1 MAVPRAWLLVTVLQA
16 PPAASWRA
24 ATAAI
29 PWEHAIELENGE
41 ARLGELAMS
50 GRLGA
55 WSEEWIRAA
64 QAEAPPL
71 DEFLGLAAER
81 GQPLLWY
88 VPHAAGQ
95 QVILPH
101 FLDRY
106 FELAVLSDPSVTTLL
121 ARRFVAIKR
130 PAGGELARDFGLTAP
145 GFVEPGLLVFAPD
158 GALLRQVDRLHTFQP
173 EWVAQWLRDALAE
186 LGEVATPSA
195 ELRRAKDALARSPG
209 ERGAALAFA
218 AEALAD
224 GELAAGRAALLA
236 VPENARGAQGWLAL
250 ARLARARRD
259 GPEALDALHRAR
271 TLGLEGEL
279 TVEADALEGLVQL
292 ALGRDALAEP
302 LLARAAAGSG
312 PPAHEAQWALGA
324 LQHLSAR
331 DAEARA
337 TWEALARRAPDS
349 LFAARADA
357 CARTAS
363 DGLQGESP
371 LVRAMQD
378 VRWLAPEVYA
388 LPSTHWERG
397 VDARDD
403 VLARALEFLLRQQR
417 ADGSWRGTRWGGDGG
432 DDPPAPAAG
441 GELDLGGLGVLW
453 NIHTAISAQAAA
465 AVHAW
470 RALRPAECARA
481 LARVE
486 RFLLADEHVQ
496 RENAV
501 MWVYPDA
508 LRILHFA
515 RRFPDPAARPP
526 EVTRALEEWIAH
538 LVDHQ
543 DTTGGPFLHYT
554 YASSFVTA
562 CVLLCLAH
570 ARDAGLAVPERVFE
584 RGADVLARTRDGADG
599 FFGYLVDAP
608 GLNRTVKG
616 AAARQALCEWALF
629 LAGRREEAHVARA
642 IEVYLEHYPLAAE
655 LGRKTN
661 FHVPALDAQAGY
673 FFFHDL
679 FATCLATRDAG
690 PRRGELRRRLEAKL
704 CALPEIDG
712 SFVDSAFSYGK
723 AYGTAMALLS
733 FDALR

>member
-1 MAVPRAWLLVTVLQA
+1 MERPLACLVATFLQA
-16 PPAASWRA
+16 PPAATWRECA
-24 ATAAI
+24 AAI

-41 ARLGELAMS
+41 ARLGELAMA

-55 WSEEWIRAA
+55 WSEEWVRAA
-64 QAEAPPL
+64 LEAAPSL
-71 DEFLGLAAER
+71 EELLERAAER

-106 FELAVLSDPSVTTLL
+106 FELGVLSDPDVATLL

-130 PAGGELARDFGLTAP
+130 PAGGEVARDLGLVAP
-145 GFVEPGLLVFAPD
+145 DFVEPGLLVFAPG
-158 GALLRQVDRLHTFQP
+158 GALLCQVDRLHTFQP

-186 LGEVATPSA
+186 LGEAARPSA
-195 ELRRAKDALARSPG
+195 EFLRARAALEQSPG
-209 ERGAALAFA
+209 DRRAALAFA
-218 AEALAD
+218 EEALAN
-224 GELAAGRAALLA
+224 GELEAGREALRSLA
-236 VPENARGAQGWLAL
+236 ENARGAQGWLLL

-259 GPEALDALHRAR
+259 GPEAFDALRRAR
-271 TLGLEGEL
+271 ALGLERDLAG
-279 TVEADALEGLVQL
+279 EADALEGLVQL
-292 ALGRDALAEP
+292 ALGHDALAEP
-302 LLARAAAGSG
+302 LLARAAAGATAL
-312 PPAHEAQWALGA
+312 AHEAQWALGA

-331 DAEARA
+331 DEAARA
-337 TWEALARRAPDS
+337 TWRALAQRAPDS

-388 LPSTHWERG
+388 LPSTHWERS
-397 VDARDD
+397 VDERAD
-403 VLARALEFLLRQQR
+403 VLARALDFLLRQQR

-432 DDPPAPAAG
+432 DDPPAPPPE

-453 NIHTAISAQAAA
+453 NIHTAITAQAAA

-470 RALRPAECARA
+470 RALRPAECERA
-481 LARVE
+481 LARAE

-501 MWVYPDA
+501 LWVYPDA
-508 LRILHFA
+508 LRVLHFA
-515 RRFPDPAARPP
+515 RRFPDPATRPP
-526 EVTRALEEWIAH
+526 EVTHALEEWIAH

-562 CVLLCLAH
+562 CVLLCLAP
-570 ARDAGLAVPERVFE
+570 ARDAGLPVPERVFE
-584 RGADVLARTRDGADG
+584 RGADVLERTRDGADG

-629 LAGRREEAHVARA
+629 LSGRRDESHVARA
-642 IEVYLEHYPLAAE
+642 IEVYLEHYTVAAE
-655 LGRKTN
+655 LGRHTN

-690 PRRGELRRRLEAKL
+690 PARDELRRRLEAKL